1 MNPAKWSMVALG
13 AIAVILVVVLIS
25 IIVRVNRASDET
37 KETSQTE
44 MTNFSDSIFVPAT
57 DDTELSTELTT
68 VPAEPTIEETSA
80 SQTELT
86 DPKETQP
93 KETQPKETAHKETN
107 PKETSPRETAPK
119 ETKPQ
124 EVKPETPTT
133 EATQPEETEPRK
145 PRPVEEKN
153 PKDPKPQETVP
164 PQTEPQP
171 TEEPGFVPVT
181 EPEAKPI
188 TLPYEIPTTTLK
200 IHRIAPYDGIY
211 LEDGANQEASEIAM
225 ILLENTGAEAV
236 EYADITLK
244 YGDATISF
252 KASALPAG
260 AKVIVQAVD
269 KAEIPSGN
277 LTECYATVATL
288 PSLTMSE
295 DQVSVAD
302 NGNNT
307 LTVKN
312 LTGKDIPMVRV
323 FYKYY
328 MEDDAVYVGGITYTA
343 KITNLPAGESLTIN
357 PSHYT
362 SEGGKIVMVRTY
374 DTAE

>member
-1 MNPAKWSMVALG
+1 MSNTSGKYQNQKSGMTPAKWAMIAL
-13 AIAVILVVVLIS
+13 AVVAVIVIVVLL
-25 IIVRVNRASDET
+25 VKENQTSDEAKAT
-37 KETSQTE
+37 APSEN
-44 MTNFSDSIFVPAT
+44 TNFSVSVFVPT
-57 DDTELSTELTT
+57 TENAELPTEQVTASSESKT
-68 VPAEPTIEETSA
+68 EETSA
-80 SQTELT
+80 PQTEQT
-86 DPKETQP
+86 EPKEIQSKETQP
-93 KETQPKETAHKETN
+93 KETQTKETQPKDTQPAETEPEETTPVTKPVETEPKETE
-107 PKETSPRETAPK
+107 PS
-119 ETKPQ
+119 
-124 EVKPETPTT
+124 
-133 EATQPEETEPRK
+133 ETEPK
-145 PRPVEEKN
+145 
-153 PKDPKPQETVP
+153 
-164 PQTEPQP
+164 P
-171 TEEPGFVPVT
+171 TEKTEFTPAT

-188 TLPYEIPTTTLK
+188 TLPYEIPATTLK

-269 KAEIPSGN
+269 RAEIPSGK

-295 DQVSVAD
+295 DQASVTD

-312 LTGKDIPMVRV
+312 LTGRDIPMVRV

-343 KITNLPAGESLTIN
+343 KITNLSAGESLTIN
-357 PSHYT
+357 PSHYA
-362 SEGGKIVMVRTY
+362 SEGGKIVMIRTY
-374 DTAE
+374 DTVE